1 MGAKTSSE
9 ETARKLLVY
18 SRALPKGLIGSR
30 KGAAESESAVLF
42 YLCNKDEKDEVIP
55 SEIAAEFGYPRA
67 RVTRILDALESRGE
81 GKRVHDKQDRRR
93 VLVYATEKGRAAS
106 RESDAK
112 ATEGLVKFIDSLG
125 EEDADELVRILRKGY
140 QNTFTSHSPSDLDV

>member
-81 GKRVHDKQDRRR
+81 VKRVHDKQDRRR

-125 EEDADELVRILRKGY
+125 EEDSDELVRILRKGY

>member
-81 GKRVHDKQDRRR
+81 VKRVHDKQDRRR

>member
-81 GKRVHDKQDRRR
+81 IKRVHDKQDRRR

-125 EEDADELVRILRKGY
+125 EEDSDELVRILRKGY

>member
-1 MGAKTSSE
+1 MSE

-81 GKRVHDKQDRRR
+81 VKRVHDKQDRRR

>member
-81 GKRVHDKQDRRR
+81 VKRVHDKQDRRR

-140 QNTFTSHSPSDLDV
+140 QNTFISHSPSDLDV

>member
-67 RVTRILDALESRGE
+67 RVTRILDALESRSE
-81 GKRVHDKQDRRR
+81 IKRVHDKQDRRR

-125 EEDADELVRILRKGY
+125 EEDSDELVRILRKGY

>member
-55 SEIAAEFGYPRA
+55 SEIAVEFGYPRA

-81 GKRVHDKQDRRR
+81 VKRVHDKQDRRR

>member
-81 GKRVHDKQDRRR
+81 IKRVHDKQDRRR